1 MTDTMRATGAR
12 ASLLVTAMAFLAC
25 CICVPARGALEGAL
39 GARAVS
45 HVVDLGLYNSV
56 YVAAAVALV
65 LRPAHSPREGRGWW
79 ILALG
84 MLCTAGGNAWYSL
97 VLARLPE
104 MPYPSVADVFYLSW
118 YPACYLAI
126 VLVLTAH
133 VGRFPLSVWLDGIV
147 AGAGVAATA
156 AALWFRPLTAT
167 DPGAPLLTV
176 LASIAYPVFD
186 LLLLVLLV
194 GVLFVVRTALRGW
207 VLLLA
212 AGLGLTAASDVLL
225 STRVVAG
232 SYVQGGWGDVGFLA
246 AVVMMA
252 LAAHRSRRSR
262 PVDALEVLT
271 RRRGGSVRVLL
282 IPLLSAGASLA
293 LLALGQGERFPPV
306 AGIFAAACIGGA
318 GLRAALTFHELAQM
332 ADVHRE
338 ARTDDLTR
346 LPNRRALYEGC
357 DTVLAA
363 RTREH
368 TVTALLLIDLDGFK
382 DINDSLGH
390 GAGDDLLVAFAR
402 RVERLVGP
410 DQLFAR
416 LGGDEF
422 AVLLPR
428 SGEAEGLALA
438 REVVS
443 AAREPFALATA
454 RLTVDAS
461 VGVATTTAGP
471 EGRGDLLRMADIA
484 MYAAK
489 GSPNR
494 VCTPADAVDAH
505 LGETRLALLSRLR
518 DGLTGAPAA
527 RAASGRVEVLL
538 QPKVDLSDESLVG
551 VEALARWREPDGTL
565 LPPHEFLPLMSRAGL
580 LPALATAVLSAALDA
595 ARRLADA
602 GLVVPVAVNLSPV
615 DVQDLALAAR
625 LGELLS
631 QRDLPSSALTVE
643 LTEDSLVTDPDRVA
657 GVLAAVRALGVR
669 VSLDDFGTGYSSLS
683 YLRHLPVDEVKLD
696 RSFTTDIETDPAA
709 EAVVRHT
716 VGLVHALGLQ
726 IVAEGIEDGA
736 TAAAMRRLGCD
747 QGQGFYWSR
756 PTTCEDV
763 LLTHCGGRRR
773 STAGRSDSD
782 TAEHR

>member
-1 MTDTMRATGAR
+1 MADAR
-12 ASLLVTAMAFLAC
+12 PAAGPRSFLLITVLAFLIC
-25 CICVPARGALEGAL
+25 CICVPARNDLESAL
-39 GARAVS
+39 GARALS
-45 HVVDLGLYNSV
+45 HIVDLGLYNFV
-56 YVAAAVALV
+56 YVAAAVMLFF
-65 LRPAHSPREGRGWW
+65 RPAHSPREGMGWR

-104 MPYPSVADVFYLSW
+104 MPYPSMADVFYLSW

-126 VLVLTAH
+126 VLILTAH
-133 VGRFPLSVWLDGIV
+133 VGRFPLSVWLDGLV
-147 AGAGVAATA
+147 AGAGVAAIA
-156 AALWFRPLTAT
+156 AAMWFRPLTAT
-167 DPGAPLLTV
+167 DPGTPLLTV

-194 GVLFVVRTALRGW
+194 GVLFILRTALRDW

-212 AGLGLTAASDVLL
+212 AGLGVTAASDVLL
-225 STRVVAG
+225 STQVVAG
-232 SYVQGGWGDVGFLA
+232 TYVQGGWGDIGFLFA
-246 AVVMMA
+246 IVLMV
-252 LAAHRSRRSR
+252 LAAHRSRRSQ
-262 PVDALEVLT
+262 PVDALEILT
-271 RRRGGSVRVLL
+271 RRRGGSMRVLL

-306 AGIFAAACIGGA
+306 AGVFAAVCIGGA
-318 GLRAALTFHELAQM
+318 GLRAALTVRELAQM

-346 LPNRRALYEGC
+346 LPNRRALYEEC

-363 RTREH
+363 GVRNKTM
-368 TVTALLLIDLDGFK
+368 TTMLLIDLDGFK

-390 GAGDDLLVAFAR
+390 GAGDDLLVAFAQ
-402 RVERLVGP
+402 RVEHLTGP
-410 DQLFAR
+410 GELFAR

-428 SGEAEGLALA
+428 TSESEGLALA
-438 REVVS
+438 QEVVR
-443 AAREPFALATA
+443 AAREPFILAAA

-461 VGVATTTAGP
+461 IGVATTTAGP
-471 EGRGDLLRMADIA
+471 QGRGDLLRMADIA

-489 GSPNR
+489 GSPRR

-518 DGLTGAPAA
+518 DGLTGAPSA
-527 RAASGRVEVLL
+527 RATAGRIEVLL
-538 QPKVDLSDESLVG
+538 QPKIDLADASLVG

-565 LPPHEFLPLMSRAGL
+565 LPPSDFLPLMSRAGL

-595 ARRLADA
+595 ARSLADA

-615 DVQDLALAAR
+615 DVQDLALAER
-625 LGELLS
+625 LQQLLTE
-631 QRDLPSSALTVE
+631 RDLPASALTVE

-657 GVLAAVRALGVR
+657 AVLSAVRAIGVR

-683 YLRHLPVDEVKLD
+683 YLRRLPVDEVKLD
-696 RSFTTDIETDPAA
+696 RSFTLDIESDPAA
-709 EAVVRHT
+709 EAVVKHT
-716 VGLVHALGLQ
+716 VGLVHALGLR

-736 TAAAMRRLGCD
+736 TAAVMRRLGCD
-747 QGQGFYWSR
+747 QGQGFFWSR
-756 PTTCEDV
+756 PTTCEDL
-763 LLTHCGGRRR
+763 LLTHLGPRRR
-773 STAGRSDSD
+773 STTWRSDSLS
-782 TAEHR
+782 TRRG